1 VYVTGRSW
9 YAKKSYLTP
18 EGINSNSVCTTTCYN
33 TDETD
38 DTIQLLIFD
47 YMTGNTE
54 KNYYSSKDHGE
65 GPGTSVSLMDFKR
78 STSTK
83 NGDEDVRF
91 LAGYSEKNN

>member
-9 YAKKSYLTP
+9 YAKKSFLTP
-18 EGINSNSVCTTTCYN
+18 EGMNNLSECPTCYN

-38 DTIQLLIFD
+38 DTIQIFIFD
-47 YMTGNTE
+47 YKTGNTE
-54 KNYYSSKDHGE
+54 KNYYSSKADGE
-65 GPGTSVSLMDFKR
+65 GPGTSVSLMDFER

-91 LAGYSEKNN
+91 LAGYSGKDN